1 MDYWFLYISSYLFL
15 LHFALCRI
23 SVGVKG
29 LTFVPFDLYL
39 RIERPLPGR
48 CSLLQLFI
56 LYGDLLAELWSLVKL
71 DLRMIDLGVC
81 GESNSCRQLSLYS
94 SRRGDAAATLGLVI
108 GERVRMCLEG
118 GEVHI
123 DSGDIEKDI
132 LE

>member
-1 MDYWFLYISSYLFL
+1 ML
-15 LHFALCRI
+15 
-23 SVGVKG
+23 
-29 LTFVPFDLYL
+29 VPLDLYL
-39 RIERPLPGR
+39 RNGRPLPVM

-56 LYGDLLAELWSLVKL
+56 LYGDLLAVFWSLVKL
-71 DLRMIDLGVC
+71 DLRTIDLGVW

-108 GERVRMCLEG
+108 GERVRICFGG

-123 DSGDIEKDI
+123 DSGDIQKLS